1 MYRFGVYDVEQDEGD
16 GQNDF
21 VGKEEQHDLSPD
33 LWADVEDYIQ
43 GSKDADTSPSYLNN
57 QDYTL
62 NSPLICDE
70 LDAFKEF
77 LTKGTKAPLYYN
89 KSWDSRVAWMKTLS
103 VDWSN
108 VRDTSEYH
116 KICAMLW
123 SKETNGTVEFRKLI
137 EQTDEDA
144 KKTYTILESYLKGW
158 TNRLFPFQSRRKN
171 SEETLKYGSYMLEM
185 LKVSWIL
192 NAGTEYELTQLKEA
206 VGFEA
211 IGTDKN
217 LEAVRY
223 KSPLLGTVVIG
234 SGVAYFEAIN
244 MVWDRAMILMF
255 KDTATARFHTLFAI
269 QHRYSDHYH
278 PAHLTSIERM
288 YKLGDAVLGGDAKV
302 AYEAFGMIEPL
313 SSLKLSELAGD
324 LRPLI
329 PRFPHFRDHVERKIS
344 ELAARNPKVADMFN
358 HLQAIND
365 KRLLLTVYGSFRHWG
380 HPFIDYFTGLEALY
394 QNVSSDKEKIDKD
407 YAELLASDLAFKVLK
422 KEFWTKYTWYV
433 DIKKVPETNP
443 LYEHIKNNTWPS
455 SDILLNY
462 PPEWHKLPLIPCWE
476 VPKVVDPAIIYSD
489 KTHSITKSE
498 LIKHLKQNPH
508 SRIPTKKVLHTL
520 LTTKS
525 TDWPAFLKEIDEEGL
540 QEDDLVIGLK
550 AKERE
555 IKWKGRFFAL
565 MTWRLREYF
574 VFTEY
579 LIKKNVIPLF
589 KGLTMADDQTTLIKK
604 MIQNTS
610 GQGGDDYKHITF
622 ANHIDYEKWN
632 NFQRYESTAPVFR
645 VIGQFFGLPNLFV
658 RTHEFFEKALVYYRD
673 RPDLMKV
680 VDNQVYNRDDKKR
693 VSWNGQRGGLEG
705 LRQKGWSVV
714 NLLVIERESRIRNTE
729 IKTLAQGD
737 NQVICTQYVINPSKT
752 EAELSNH
759 ILSAMQNN
767 DVIIS
772 AIRNA
777 TARIGLRINEDETLQ
792 AADLL
797 IYGKT
802 IVFRGNLTCLE
813 EKRYSRVTC
822 TTNDQLPSLGNVLST
837 VSTNCLT
844 IAHYSK
850 SPLNAMMSY
859 NWLSNLVINI
869 LSKHNPALR
878 TAPKTLVS
886 NPDKLETRAFRIAVI
901 YLDPSLGGIAG
912 MSLTRF
918 HLRMFPDPVSEG
930 LSFWKIVYRS
940 STDIEIKKLA
950 IVFGDPK
957 LMRYTAKNFEKLIE
971 DPASLNIPRGLSAQ
985 NLIKEE
991 IKSALFRDPAM
1002 IKHEVIRDAVLYV
1015 KKSEKSFT
1023 SFLSSVTPCFPRFI
1037 SEFRSS
1043 TYFGLTSAIL
1053 GLFENS
1059 KTIRNVF
1066 KRKFRSV
1073 VDQAIIKCELAS
1085 FESVISRT
1093 NQTVG
1098 RIWTCSSSQADALRK
1113 RSWNREIIGTT
1124 VPHPAEMISDVRI
1137 GGTGCEGCVK
1147 PNPYSIH
1154 LVVLVPQGLSF
1165 PEDVRGP
1172 YPSYLGSST
1181 GESTSLIQSWEKD
1194 TDISFL
1200 RKASRMRRAFHWF
1213 VDPESNLGK
1222 SINSNLQGLTG
1233 EDPGTTIAGFKRT
1246 GSSLHRFGCSRVSA
1260 GGYIANSPV
1269 YGSRMIIS
1277 TDNFQLLGDTNY
1289 DFMYQSLMLYGQQTV
1304 GEIHGESPR
1313 SETYHFHI
1321 GCKDCLR
1328 KIEEPTIDSPVV
1340 FHFPDV
1346 SRRLSKWKASNTPW
1360 MNETQSLEIPKGRW
1374 DSLSQSDQ
1382 SREVGVLH
1390 GVIFGNLGKSY
1401 SDTNVLN
1408 GLFPNAL
1415 RNKLHGAAYLLG
1427 LRDGLYRAA
1436 AVDAMHRRVFYRST
1450 SPDEVISACYDGIVK
1465 SLVSHAD
1472 FLAFTQGEAIL
1483 YNLQTYS
1490 HRVPASYPLNN
1501 TDLGVMTR
1509 SFLSSFTYNQWR
1521 GTCYNGDT
1529 HLWIFADFVSPQ
1541 LSGVLIIAYELARL
1555 LCRPTDP
1562 TFKRKCRDLSDLLSA
1577 LRKGEVSGNIQDMIR
1592 LSSSI
1597 SLCDQEVRHAIKYA
1611 RPSTLIP
1618 RIKREPVIFTSEMRV
1633 PVQIFTIEFTSE
1645 EQSIPFL
1652 EVPRIQNPLI
1662 SGLRIPQIATGSFLK
1677 VDGLLTHLKLM
1688 VQDALVGGDG
1698 SGGISALV
1706 LRKYDNT
1713 RLIFNSLMNM
1723 EGVDLS
1729 GALPSPPSAI
1739 DSMPDNVK
1747 SRCVN
1752 LKNAWSNSMDLSQE
1766 STWSAFNKMKRLN
1779 SMRINLAI
1787 FDMEVQ
1793 DDKSMDKIEE
1803 LMEERLP
1810 LIMETNCTVIIKSY
1824 AARLLRPKSLISRV
1838 CSHFHNVMFTQN
1850 LLSSSHTSEVYI
1862 VCQHLRNN
1870 SVMKMYPRWDKLFD
1884 DIQELYCFKD
1894 YESEFNRAQQVLAL
1908 NVLQGIP
1915 VVYLPDPMKELE
1927 GIWNDLSKDKI
1938 SIAQWVN
1945 FSGSGRSSMKSYAM
1959 ATLSLIGNQ
1968 VLNTT
1973 SWKTDSR
1980 VEIPG
1985 DQILSKYF
1993 AYYIGVHLYLAL
2005 LMRDVELAK
2014 MCQYMIDE
2022 PFLVYFYQIKK
2033 KKVDGLGRRFHSL
2046 GWSID
2051 EKAGWIN
2058 AKKIF
2063 VQNRLALIGSVI
2075 RYHAHLSK
2083 VVGPDRDNFWND
2095 KLLEVNRQLTKDH
2108 LASHTGIYNLLEYST

>member
-1 MYRFGVYDVEQDEGD
+1 MYRYGVYDVEQDEGD
-16 GQNDF
+16 PHPDF
-21 VGKEEQHDLSPD
+21 VGKEETYDLTPD
-33 LWADVEDYIQ
+33 LWTDVEDYIKS
-43 GSKDADTSPSYLNN
+43 SKEADNSPSYLNN

-70 LDAFKEF
+70 LDAFKEY
-77 LTKGTKAPLYYN
+77 LTKGKKAQLYYN
-89 KSWDSRVAWMKTLS
+89 KSWDSRVSWMKTLS

-108 VRDTSEYH
+108 VKPTSEYH
-116 KICAMLW
+116 KACAELW
-123 SKETNGTVEFRKLI
+123 LRESSGTAEFRKLI
-137 EQTDEDA
+137 EKTDEDS
-144 KKTYTILESYLKGW
+144 KKTYSILEAYLKGW
-158 TNRLFPFQSRRKN
+158 TNRIFPFQSRRTN
-171 SEETLKYGSYMLEM
+171 SEETLKYGSYMMEM

-192 NAGTEYELTQLKEA
+192 NAGTEYELTQLKDSI
-206 VGFEA
+206 GFSDVETVK
-211 IGTDKN
+211 G

-223 KSPLLGTVVIG
+223 KSQLLGTVIIG
-234 SGVAYFEAIN
+234 HGVAYFEALN
-244 MVWDRAMILMF
+244 MLWDRAMILMF

-269 QHRYSDHYH
+269 QHRYADYYH
-278 PAHLTSIERM
+278 STHLSSMEKM
-288 YKLGDAVLGGDAKV
+288 YKLGDAVLMGDTKV

-324 LRPLI
+324 FRPLI
-329 PRFPHFRDHVERKIS
+329 PRFPHFRSHVESKIA
-344 ELAARNPKVADMFN
+344 ELSAKNPKVADLFN
-358 HLQAIND
+358 HLHTVND
-365 KRLLLTVYGSFRHWG
+365 KRLLLSVYGSFRHWG

-394 QNVSSDKEKIDKD
+394 QNVSSTKEKIDAS
-407 YAELLASDLAFKVLK
+407 YAELLASDLAFKILR

-433 DIKKVPETNP
+433 DIKKVPEDNP

-462 PPEWHKLPLIPCWE
+462 PPEWHKLPLLPCWE
-476 VPKVVDPAIIYSD
+476 IPKVVDPAIIYSD

-525 TDWPAFLKEIDEEGL
+525 TDWPAFLKEIDAQGL

-565 MTWRLREYF
+565 MSWRLREYF

-610 GQGGDDYKHITF
+610 GQGGEDYKHITV

-632 NFQRYESTAPVFR
+632 NFQRYESTAPVFK

-658 RTHEFFEKALVYYRD
+658 RTHEFFEKSLVYYRD

-680 VDNQVYNRDDKKR
+680 VENQVHNRDESKR
-693 VSWNGQRGGLEG
+693 VCWNGQKGGLEG
-705 LRQKGWSVV
+705 LRQKGWSVL

-737 NQVICTQYVINPSKT
+737 NQVICTQYEINPSKT
-752 EAELSNH
+752 EAELSAN
-759 ILSAMQNN
+759 ILAAMQNN
-767 DVIIS
+767 DVIIA
-772 AIRNA
+772 AIRSA
-777 TARIGLRINEDETLQ
+777 TAKIGLRINEDETLQ

-869 LSKHNPALR
+869 LSLHNPALR
-878 TAPKTLVS
+878 TNPATLVS
-886 NPDKLETRAFRIAVI
+886 DPAKLETRSFRIAAI

-918 HLRMFPDPVSEG
+918 HLRMFPDPVTEG
-930 LSFWKIVYRS
+930 LSFWKIVYS
-940 STDIEIKKLA
+940 STTDIEIKKLS
-950 IVFGDPK
+950 IVFGAPK

-991 IKSALFRDPAM
+991 IKNALFRDPSM
-1002 IKHEVIRDAVLYV
+1002 IKHEVIKDAVLYV
-1015 KKSEKSFT
+1015 KKSEKTFVAY
-1023 SFLSSVTPCFPRFI
+1023 LASVTPCFPRFI

-1043 TYFGLTSAIL
+1043 TYFGLTSSIL

-1066 KRKFRSV
+1066 KRKFRSI

-1085 FESVISRT
+1085 FESLI
-1093 NQTVG
+1093 G
-1098 RIWTCSSSQADALRK
+1098 RINQQAGTMWTCSASQSDDLRK
-1113 RSWNREIIGTT
+1113 KSWNRAIIGTT
-1124 VPHPAEMISDVRI
+1124 VPHPAEMISDVTT
-1137 GGTGCEGCVK
+1137 GGTGCNSCGR
-1147 PNPYSIH
+1147 PRPFSIH
-1154 LVVLVPQGLSF
+1154 LVVLVPQGLAG

-1200 RKASRMRRAFHWF
+1200 KKASRMRRAFHWF
-1213 VDPESNLGK
+1213 VDPNSNLGK
-1222 SINSNLQGLTG
+1222 SINSNLKGLTG
-1233 EDPGTTIAGFKRT
+1233 EDPGTTISGFKRT

-1289 DFMYQSLMLYGQQTV
+1289 DFMYQSLMLYGQQSV
-1304 GEIHGESPR
+1304 GEIHGESLH

-1328 KIEEPTIDSPVV
+1328 KIEEPTIDSPSA
-1340 FHFPDV
+1340 FTFPDV
-1346 SRRLSKWKASNTPW
+1346 SQRLSKWKASNVPW
-1360 MNETQSLEIPKGRW
+1360 MNETLSIEIPKGKW

-1401 SDTNVLN
+1401 ADTNVLN
-1408 GLFPNAL
+1408 GLFPHTL

-1436 AVDAMHRRVFYRST
+1436 AVDAMHRRVFYRAT
-1450 SPDEVISACYDGIVK
+1450 SPDEVISACYSGVVNSI
-1465 SLVSHAD
+1465 VSHAD
-1472 FLAFTQGEAIL
+1472 FLAFTQGESIV
-1483 YNLQTYS
+1483 YNLKTYS
-1490 HRVPASYPLNN
+1490 HRVPSSYPLNN
-1501 TDLGVMTR
+1501 TDLGVMAK

-1521 GTCYNGDT
+1521 GTCYNGET

-1555 LCRPTDP
+1555 LCRPNEP
-1562 TFKRKCRDLSDLLSA
+1562 GFKQKCRELSDLLSA
-1577 LRKGEVSGNIQDMIR
+1577 LRNGEVSGSIQNLVKI
-1592 LSSSI
+1592 SSRI
-1597 SLCDQEVRHAIKYA
+1597 YLCDQEVRHAIKYA
-1611 RPSTLIP
+1611 KASRLIP
-1618 RIKREPVIFTSEMRV
+1618 MIKREPVVFTSEMRV
-1633 PVQIFTIEFTSE
+1633 PVQVYTVEYTSQ
-1645 EQSIPFL
+1645 EQQVPSL
-1652 EVPRIQNPLI
+1652 EVPRIQNPLV

-1688 VQDALVGGDG
+1688 VRDALVGGDG

-1739 DSMPDNVK
+1739 DSMPDNIK

-1752 LKNAWSNSMDLSQE
+1752 LNNAWANSMDLSKE
-1766 STWSAFNKMKRLN
+1766 NTWVAFIKLKKLN
-1779 SMRINLAI
+1779 SMKINLAI

-1793 DDKSMDKIEE
+1793 DDKSMDRIEQ
-1803 LMEERLP
+1803 LMEEKLP

-1824 AARLLRPKSLISRV
+1824 AARLLRKQSLLSRV
-1838 CSHFHNVMFTQN
+1838 CSHFHSVMFTQN

-1870 SVMKMYPRWDKLFD
+1870 SVVRLYPRWDKLIVDLQKIF
-1884 DIQELYCFKD
+1884 CFHD
-1894 YESEFNRAQQVLAL
+1894 YESEFKRALQVMAL
-1908 NVLQGIP
+1908 NVLYGIP

-1927 GIWNDLSKDKI
+1927 GIWGDLSKDKI
-1938 SIAQWVN
+1938 SIAKWVKL
-1945 FSGSGRSSMKSYAM
+1945 SGDSRSSMKSYAL
-1959 ATLSLIGNQ
+1959 ATLTLIGNQ

-1973 SWKTDSR
+1973 SWKTDQR
-1980 VEIPG
+1980 LEIPG
-1985 DQILSKYF
+1985 DQILSKFF
-1993 AYYIGVHLYLAL
+1993 AYYIGVHLYIAL
-2005 LMRDVELAK
+2005 LTNNVELAK
-2014 MCQYMIDE
+2014 LCQYMIDE
-2022 PFLVYFYQIKK
+2022 PFLIYFYQIKK
-2033 KKVDGLGRRFHSL
+2033 NKMDGHGRFFHSL

-2051 EKAGWIN
+2051 EKAGWVN
-2058 AKKIF
+2058 AKRVF

-2083 VVGPDRDNFWND
+2083 SAGMNRDHFWSTR
-2095 KLLEVNRQLTKDH
+2095 LLEVNRNLTQDH
-2108 LASHTGIYNLLEYST
+2108 INRATGVYNLLY